1 MTYKFVKEDKDFRK
15 LKKKEIEFLK
25 SHGCISQSWDK
36 ILIKNVD
43 IKRIKMF
50 LFMEK

>member
-25 SHGCISQSWDK
+25 ETTG
-36 ILIKNVD
+36 LP
-43 IKRIKMF
+43 
-50 LFMEK
+50 

>member
-36 ILIKNVD
+36 ILIKNG
-43 IKRIKMF
+43 
-50 LFMEK
+50 